1 MQRFQHQIF
10 FGCNVKGDES
20 CGIQE
25 QVIKEFL
32 SFADQVLGTEH
43 LPPCKGLGPPVL
55 CVDTTASSSGIN
67 AEYGRTQ
74 TFTRGKMF
82 CPQNLIS
89 ERQELLNNLF
99 LDTTTFVTF
108 YVAAKKN
115 LVLES
120 LHFLIEEL
128 EYNSLPHLARKEKE
142 LHILSKYFDVGS
154 PAILNCPH
162 RLRQQVFQECGQGA
176 YNVFSEVAD
185 HVSKLLINALHEYE
199 EVLFGRKK
207 RTSLSFQ
214 GDILKKTVDKDIYS
228 TVVWLMTG
236 KKIIQPPYI
245 TRQVKDTKLVKYWLL
260 HDDQSPQ
267 IFAMLLER
275 ECNVNVLVSLMKIF
289 FVFSPPRLFDLL
301 SSCLKMRTTKAI
313 NSNPSIPTLSQV
325 LPPQAIIWVIFTE
338 LWLLLLHESD
348 KVWRQG
354 LFKMIRDFYK
364 EIQVSLI

>member
-1 MQRFQHQIF
+1 
-10 FGCNVKGDES
+10 
-20 CGIQE
+20 
-25 QVIKEFL
+25 
-32 SFADQVLGTEH
+32 
-43 LPPCKGLGPPVL
+43 
-55 CVDTTASSSGIN
+55 
-67 AEYGRTQ
+67 
-74 TFTRGKMF
+74 
-82 CPQNLIS
+82 
-89 ERQELLNNLF
+89 
-99 LDTTTFVTF
+99 
-108 YVAAKKN
+108 
-115 LVLES
+115 
-120 LHFLIEEL
+120 
-128 EYNSLPHLARKEKE
+128 
-142 LHILSKYFDVGS
+142 
-154 PAILNCPH
+154 
-162 RLRQQVFQECGQGA
+162 
-176 YNVFSEVAD
+176 
-185 HVSKLLINALHEYE
+185 
-199 EVLFGRKK
+199 
-207 RTSLSFQ
+207 
-214 GDILKKTVDKDIYS
+214 
-228 TVVWLMTG
+228 MTG